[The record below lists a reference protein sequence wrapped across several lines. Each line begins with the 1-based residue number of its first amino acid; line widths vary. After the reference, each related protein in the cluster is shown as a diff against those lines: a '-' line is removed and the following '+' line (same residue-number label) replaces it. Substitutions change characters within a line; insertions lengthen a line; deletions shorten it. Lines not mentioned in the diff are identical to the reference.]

1 MIILLQIKN
10 LDDTIERVSQN
21 VFLETSAWIY
31 RMLGINPGIQ
41 KSIIASFLLLTLLFF
56 LHKVALRMMY
66 RYTDHN
72 NVRKTY
78 RLRSA
83 ITYFFYVLG
92 FLLIGRI
99 WFIGIDSI
107 ATYLGL
113 LSAGIAIALQ
123 VPIVNLAG
131 WLFILVRRPFE
142 LGDRIQ
148 IGEHIGDVVDINGFQ
163 FTLNE
168 IGNWVDAEQS
178 TGRLLDIPNGRVF
191 SDIFANYTKG
201 FRYIWAE
208 MPILITFES
217 DWKLAKRLLTEIIEK
232 HYTEF
237 APQAGTEVKK
247 AARKFLI
254 YYNNLT
260 PIVYTDVL
268 DSGVNLT
275 IRYLVNPR
283 RRRYSREVIWEEVLT
298 AFAKHDNI
306 ELAYPTYRIVKE

>member
-1 MIILLQIKN
+1 MMLLQIKN
-10 LDDTIERVSQN
+10 LDKTIERVGQN

-31 RMLGINPGIQ
+31 RMLGINPSIQ
-41 KSIIASFLLLTLLFF
+41 KSILASIFILTLLFL

-66 RYTDHN
+66 RYTSSDN
-72 NVRKTY
+72 IRRIY
-78 RLRSA
+78 RLRSG
-83 ITYFFYVLG
+83 ITYLFYVLG
-92 FLLIGRI
+92 FLLVGRI
-99 WFIGIDSI
+99 WFTGIDSI

-123 VPIVNLAG
+123 VPLVNLAG
-131 WLFILVRRPFE
+131 WLFIIIRRPFE

-148 IGEHIGDVVDINGFQ
+148 IGEHVGDVVDINGFQ
-163 FTLNE
+163 FTINE
-168 IGNWVDAEQS
+168 IGHWVDAEQS
-178 TGRLLDIPNGRVF
+178 TGRLLDIPNGKVF
-191 SDIFANYTKG
+191 SEIFANYTKG
-201 FRYIWAE
+201 FRYIWSE
-208 MPILITFES
+208 IPVLITFES
-217 DWKLAKRLLTEIIEK
+217 DWKEAKRILMEIIEQ
-232 HYTEF
+232 HYQEF
-237 APQAGTEVKK
+237 APQANHEVKK

-283 RRRYSREVIWEEVLT
+283 RRRYSREVIWEDVLT
-298 AFAKHDNI
+298 AFAAHDNI